1 MKRKLAIF
9 MSFVMLF
16 STAVILPAD
25 KEHPAKAEE
34 TVTASGYWTDVA
46 EPFQT
51 KDASGNVLG
60 DSRDNPILIESAE
73 QLAYLAKEIN
83 EGTKEN
89 NISRGKYYRLEK
101 NIDLSGKYWTAIG
114 IYGQEF
120 QGSFNGNGKV
130 IQGLTV
136 DETKTKKTAGFFG
149 DVYAIEKGCGLLEDI
164 TILGADI
171 KGTYCYK
178 PEGGSGND
186 KIDSTGYGAI
196 LAASVFGND
205 KENAMAEVV
214 SCRVQGKLV
223 FEGDWADGDG
233 ETAVGGIAGYTS
245 YAYMSECKAQVNIY
259 GDGRMGGFIAVAGNK
274 SQFISCRVMGVVDGG
289 WGVGGF
295 VGEAWEESTFKYCCA
310 NVTVYAYDWNSGG
323 FAGYANEMPQMLGCV
338 ALGNVASNCVN
349 GEKYWS
355 PQSGGFIG
363 YCNGTVENCY
373 ALGKVSCINEQ
384 YPAAGFAGV
393 NVDGGTIKNSYY
405 NSGQPSYCSGVND
418 NRTGDSSTCEVTE
431 KDLTELNK
439 ELHENIGH
447 AYSTKWENISLAE
460 GCAEG
465 YTGDIKCAYDSKLVA
480 AGQVYQLKAHSWD
493 EGVITTQPQPA
504 RKVSEHLPAGDV
516 IR

>member
-1 MKRKLAIF
+1 
-9 MSFVMLF
+9 
-16 STAVILPAD
+16 
-25 KEHPAKAEE
+25 
-34 TVTASGYWTDVA
+34 
-46 EPFQT
+46 
-51 KDASGNVLG
+51 
-60 DSRDNPILIESAE
+60 
-73 QLAYLAKEIN
+73 
-83 EGTKEN
+83 
-89 NISRGKYYRLEK
+89 
-101 NIDLSGKYWTAIG
+101 
-114 IYGQEF
+114 
-120 QGSFNGNGKV
+120 
-130 IQGLTV
+130 
-136 DETKTKKTAGFFG
+136 
-149 DVYAIEKGCGLLEDI
+149 
-164 TILGADI
+164 
-171 KGTYCYK
+171 
-178 PEGGSGND
+178 
-186 KIDSTGYGAI
+186 
-196 LAASVFGND
+196 
-205 KENAMAEVV
+205 
-214 SCRVQGKLV
+214 
-223 FEGDWADGDG
+223 
-233 ETAVGGIAGYTS
+233 
-245 YAYMSECKAQVNIY
+245 MSECTAQVNIY

-274 SQFISCRVMGVVDGG
+274 SQFISCRAMGVVDGG

-338 ALGNVASNCVN
+338 ASGNVASNCVN

-439 ELHENIGH
+439 ELHENIGY

-465 YTGDIKCAYDSKLVA
+465 YTGDIKCAYDSELVA
-480 AGQVYQLKAHSWD
+480 AGQVYYQLKAHSWD
-493 EGVITTQPQPA
+493 EGVITTQPQPGKEGVRTFTCRGC
-504 RKVSEHLPAGDV
+504 RK
-516 IR
+516 IRMEK